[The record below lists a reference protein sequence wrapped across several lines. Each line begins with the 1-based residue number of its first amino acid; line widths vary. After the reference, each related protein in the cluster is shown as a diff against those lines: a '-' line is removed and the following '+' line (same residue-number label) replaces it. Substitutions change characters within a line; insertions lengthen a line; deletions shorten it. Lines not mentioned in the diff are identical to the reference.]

1 MEAGQNGVPLES
13 VTFLKEIVKEHDI
26 ENVIHRKI
34 LKMDYRV
41 LDHLRRLKIVRKMNA
56 PLMVDGRAGVNLV
69 TVVLRVELGCRQG
82 VENVITRIHR
92 GEAQA
97 A

>member
-41 LDHLRRLKIVRKMNA
+41 LDHLRRLKIVRKINV
-56 PLMVDGRAGVNLV
+56 PLMVDGRTGVNLV